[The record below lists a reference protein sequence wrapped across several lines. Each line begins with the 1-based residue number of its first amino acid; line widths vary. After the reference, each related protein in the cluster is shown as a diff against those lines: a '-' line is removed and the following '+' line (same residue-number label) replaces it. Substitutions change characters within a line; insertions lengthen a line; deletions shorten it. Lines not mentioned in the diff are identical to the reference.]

1 MTIKIEKL
9 KKKIKKQEEKDIKY
23 LKDNNEDVLSRCKYE
38 FDKYQNSDSYFYDS
52 VVELYDYIKKT
63 YIKRLKE
70 GNLDI
75 KLERIRIEECLG
87 SHKKVSEKLDSSS
100 IVIVTSI
107 ITILINL
114 IITCFEEL
122 AKAKEIFWDKVL
134 LIGIIISVIVMQQA
148 YKSNKDSGA
157 YERDLVNYISLKVL
171 DDIEKGI
178 KK

>member
-1 MTIKIEKL
+1 MTIKVEKL

-23 LKDNNEDVLSRCKYE
+23 LKDSNEEIVSRCKYE
-38 FDKYQNSDSYFYDS
+38 FDKYQNEDSYFYDS
-52 VVELYDYIKKT
+52 IVELHDYIKSI

-75 KLERIRIEECLG
+75 KLERIRIEECIG
-87 SHKKVSEKLDSSS
+87 SHKKVSEKLSASN

-114 IITCFEEL
+114 ILTCFEEL
-122 AKAKEIFWDKVL
+122 AKAKEILWDKVML
-134 LIGIIISVIVMQQA
+134 VGIIITFIIMQQA
-148 YKSNKDSGA
+148 YKSYKDSGA

-178 KK
+178 IE